1 MTGADPTSVRVALA
15 QGGYDALVGRGLL
28 GRLGGLVRGAG
39 IKAER
44 VHVFEDAGVPVA
56 LRDAAASS
64 FESFRVTRSQFRLE
78 ESSKSAATLERM
90 FVDLAEAGL
99 ERTDLVVALGGGIL
113 GDVAGLAAALHRR
126 GVRVVQCPTT
136 LLAMVDASVGGKTAV
151 NLPAS
156 IDGSTVLLKNAVG
169 VFHQPS
175 LVVADV
181 DALASLASLDPR
193 ELRCGLAECIKHA
206 VIAGESGEGLLSLA
220 NLTDAMPR
228 LLAGDTGL
236 LASLVEQ
243 SVGLKAGVVA
253 ADERETATGSSPGR
267 RALNLGHTF
276 AHAIE
281 GCEATRVEVDGGSQ
295 HPKHGE
301 AVGLGLIAAARL
313 AELAGVGSA
322 TLLQAVEAAV
332 HAAGLPTKLIEAPDV
347 ATLIAAMKQDKKAS
361 GGRLRLV
368 LPTNIG
374 VIMQDDPGDP
384 RLGSAWQRVL

>member
-1 MTGADPTSVRVALA
+1 MTRADPTSVRVALA

-39 IKAER
+39 VKAER

-56 LRDAAASS
+56 LRDAAATS
-64 FESFRVTRSQFRLE
+64 FESVRVTRSEFRLE
-78 ESSKSAATLERM
+78 ESSKSVATLERM
-90 FVDLAEAGL
+90 FVDLAKAGL

-181 DALASLASLDPR
+181 DALASLDPR

-228 LLAGDTGL
+228 LLAGDTDL

-243 SVGLKAGVVA
+243 SVGLKAGIVA
-253 ADERETATGSSPGR
+253 ADERETATGTSPGR

-281 GCEATRVEVDGGSQ
+281 GCEATSVEVVGQSQ

-313 AELAGVGSA
+313 AELVGVGSA

-347 ATLIAAMKQDKKAS
+347 ATLIAAMRQDKKAS
-361 GGRLRLV
+361 GGQLRLV

-374 VIMQDDPGDP
+374 VIMQDDPGDQ

>member
-1 MTGADPTSVRVALA
+1 MTRADPTSVRVALA
-15 QGGYDALVGRGLL
+15 EGGYDALVGRGLL
-28 GRLGGLVRGAG
+28 GRLGGLVHGAG
-39 IKAER
+39 IKADR

-64 FESFRVTRSQFRLE
+64 IESFRVTRSEFRLE
-78 ESSKSAATLERM
+78 ESSKSVATLERM

-156 IDGSTVLLKNAVG
+156 VDGSTVLLKNAVG

-181 DALASLASLDPR
+181 DALASLDPR
-193 ELRCGLAECIKHA
+193 ELRCGMAECIKHA
-206 VIAGESGEGLLSLA
+206 VIAGQSGEGLLSLA
-220 NLTDAMPR
+220 NLTEAMPR
-228 LLAGDTGL
+228 LLAGDTDL

-243 SVGLKAGVVA
+243 SVALKAGVVA

-281 GCEATRVEVDGGSQ
+281 GCEGTRVEVDGRSQ

-313 AELAGVGSA
+313 AELVGVGSA
-322 TLLQAVEAAV
+322 TFLKAIEAAV
-332 HAAGLPTKLIEAPDV
+332 HAAGLPTKLIKAPDV
-347 ATLIAAMKQDKKAS
+347 ATLIATMRQDKKAS
-361 GGRLRLV
+361 GGQLRLV

-374 VIMQDDPGDP
+374 VIMRDDPGDN
-384 RLGSAWQRVL
+384 RLGLAWQWVL

>member
-1 MTGADPTSVRVALA
+1 MTRADPTSVRVALA

-39 IKAER
+39 VKAER

-56 LRDAAASS
+56 LRDAAATS
-64 FESFRVTRSQFRLE
+64 FESVRVTRSEFRLE
-78 ESSKSAATLERM
+78 ESSKSVATLERM
-90 FVDLAEAGL
+90 FVDLAKAGL

-181 DALASLASLDPR
+181 DALASVDPR
-193 ELRCGLAECIKHA
+193 ELRCGMAECIKHA
-206 VIAGESGEGLLSLA
+206 VIAGESGEGLLSLS
-220 NLTDAMPR
+220 NLTEAMPR
-228 LLAGDTGL
+228 LRAGETDL
-236 LASLVEQ
+236 LATLVEQ
-243 SVGLKAGVVA
+243 SVGLKAGIVA
-253 ADERETATGSSPGR
+253 SDERETATGTSPGR

-281 GCEATRVEVDGGSQ
+281 GCEATRVEVDGRSQ

-313 AELAGVGSA
+313 AELVGVGSA
-322 TLLQAVEAAV
+322 TLLRAVEAAV
-332 HAAGLPTKLIEAPDV
+332 HAAGLPTKLTEAPDV
-347 ATLIAAMKQDKKAS
+347 ATLIAAMRQDKKAS
-361 GGRLRLV
+361 GGQLRLV

-374 VIMQDDPGDP
+374 VIMEDDPGDQ
-384 RLGSAWQRVL
+384 RLGAAWQRVL